1 MVNDMGWNAEKV
13 PVKFFEDN
21 YKLFNNMGGDIETLF
36 FMTKIEHGKRVLLK
50 PDERK
55 KINIDDL
62 ENAFKIFKINKES
75 KKSKEDIMEEDETWK
90 SLYN

>member
-1 MVNDMGWNAEKV
+1 MRKSIYFALILIE
-13 PVKFFEDN
+13 ESLS
-21 YKLFNNMGGDIETLF
+21 YKNQ
-36 FMTKIEHGKRVLLK
+36 
-50 PDERK
+50 RK